1 MDSCYFKDDDFLI
14 NNGYN
19 SCISNQLRQQL
30 SPCTSKIYNYNG
42 MGNNGHMINVPITLL
57 PPSNRFSTKNPV

>member
-1 MDSCYFKDDDFLI
+1 MDSCFFKEDDFLI

-30 SPCTSKIYNYNG
+30 SSKNYNYNG
-42 MGNNGHMINVPITLL
+42 MGNNGHMVNVPITLL
-57 PPSNRFSTKNPV
+57 PPFNRFSKKTV